1 MKTVLLVEDNDNDVF
16 MMQRACEGSRLPH
29 LFKIVSDGDAA
40 VDYLG
45 GTGAYA
51 DRSAHPKPDVVFLDI
66 NLPTRDGHEVLKWIR
81 AQPELKN
88 LPVIMLTGSD
98 QLNDVNQA
106 YQLGAT
112 SYLQKI
118 TDPTE
123 FGQAVRIILKYWLE
137 FHVNPSG

>member
-16 MMQRACEGSRLPH
+16 MMQMACEGTGLPH
-29 LFKIVSDGDAA
+29 LFKVVPDGDAA
-40 VDYLG
+40 VDYLA
-45 GTGAYA
+45 GAGAFA

-66 NLPTRDGHEVLKWIR
+66 KLPKRDGHQVLKWIR
-81 AQPELKN
+81 ARPELKN

-98 QLNDVNQA
+98 QLGDVNQA

-118 TDPTE
+118 TDPAE
-123 FGQAVRIILKYWLE
+123 FGQAVRIILKYWLD
-137 FHVNPSG
+137 FHVHPSS